1 MRKWIVL
8 GAILLA
14 MAGAVA
20 LALANLNSYL
30 NRNKDWLADQI
41 ATALGRKVSFTEIG
55 VQLFGGFGAR
65 IKDLRIA
72 DDPGFSREDFV
83 KAGEVQISMALWPAL
98 FGRYE
103 VKRVAL
109 VKPEVSIIRAQEGF
123 NYDSIGK
130 GKGAEPPKGAPT
142 AERPPRS
149 AKPPGGRREGP
160 RRPRSSSPS
169 STSRRA
175 RSTSS
180 IAPRAR
186 RATCDSAPS
195 ISPPPT

>member
-72 DDPGFSREDFV
+72 DDPGFSKEDFV

-109 VKPEVSIIRAQEGF
+109 VKPEVSIIRTQEGF

-130 GKGAEPPKGAPT
+130 GKAPSRRR
-142 AERPPRS
+142 ARRQPS
-149 AKPPGGRREGP
+149 ARRLRQATGPGGGKGRA
-160 RRPRSSSPS
+160 RPRFSSPS

-195 ISPPPT
+195 ISPPRT